1 MKPANRTS
9 RKIVLRRQ
17 TLRVLSPR
25 QLTDAVGGELGTIK
39 VPEDSIDG
47 HCTLSNAVNC
57 AELVGQR

>member
-17 TLRVLSPR
+17 TVRVLSPR
-25 QLTDAVGGELGTIK
+25 QLTDAIGGELGTIK
-39 VPEDSIDG
+39 EDSIDG
-47 HCTLSNAVNC
+47 HCTLSNAINC